1 MKVLRGFAAVL
12 VGTMATC
19 ALVLGVALPA
29 NAGTVRYWAG
39 KLSQN
44 QIKESPTL
52 STIGGRVE
60 MSPQNR
66 VITVRATVRGLGSYQ
81 SVSTLSYSHA
91 RRTTSAYC
99 QWRADYPQGVK
110 YYLTCSITI

>member
-1 MKVLRGFAAVL
+1 MKILRGIAGVL
-12 VGTMATC
+12 AGTLVTC

-29 NAGTVRYWAG
+29 SAGTVRYWAG
-39 KLSQN
+39 NLSQN

-60 MSPQNR
+60 MSPANR

-81 SVSTLSYSHA
+81 SVSSLSYSHA

-99 QWRADYPQGVK
+99 QWRADFPQGVT
-110 YYLTCSITI
+110 YYLTCRITI